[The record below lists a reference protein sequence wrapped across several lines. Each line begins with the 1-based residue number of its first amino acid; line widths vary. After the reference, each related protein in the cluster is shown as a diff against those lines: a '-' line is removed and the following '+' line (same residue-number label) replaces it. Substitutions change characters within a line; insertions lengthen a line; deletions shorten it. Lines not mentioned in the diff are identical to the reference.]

1 MQRRNDRIGQTL
13 HWRRG
18 IVLAVLLL
26 SAALS
31 GPDPER
37 IGDRLQIAL
46 PVLGL
51 GCAALTGGAGEYL
64 LRFAAM
70 EGVLHASKR
79 GLGEA
84 AINRRPNGGTG
95 GFPSG
100 HTAAATFGAATL
112 ARECLQ
118 ASPLAQG
125 AVILAA
131 AFTGA
136 SRIETGAHD
145 IWQVLAGA
153 VLGWAGAGLFRR
165 RCRAWQS
172 TRNG

>member
-1 MQRRNDRIGQTL
+1 MLRRNGWIRAIWQ
-13 HWRRG
+13 WRKG

-26 SAALS
+26 GAGFGAP
-31 GPDPER
+31 GAER

-64 LRFAAM
+64 VRFAVL

-79 GLGEA
+79 GLGTAE
-84 AINRRPNGGTG
+84 INRRPNGGTG

-100 HTAAATFGAATL
+100 HTAAASFGAAVL
-112 ARECLQ
+112 VQECLQ

-125 AVILAA
+125 AAILAA

-136 SRIETGAHD
+136 SRIEAGAHD
-145 IWQVLAGA
+145 IRQVLAGA
-153 VLGWAGAGLFRR
+153 VLGWACACLFRR
-165 RCRAWQS
+165 RRR
-172 TRNG
+172 T